1 MKIIITA
8 VPGCGKTTVLNFLKK
23 HAEEDKKDI
32 VFANFGD
39 YMFEEAKKRGLAEH
53 RDGMRPLPKHVQEEL
68 QLAAAKKLGELKGNV
83 IIDTH
88 ASIKTKFG
96 YWAGLPEQILK
107 LMNPDIIV
115 VLEKDPKIIL
125 EKREGDKEREKL
137 GARDKETVEEIDL
150 HQRINRMYATA
161 YAAFVAGAVKIVEA
175 KGEET
180 EHLGHA
186 KQAAKQLWDD
196 LKNSL

>member
-23 HAEEDKKDI
+23 HAEEDKKNV

-53 RDGMRPLPKHVQEEL
+53 RDGMRPLPKNVQEEL
-68 QLAAAKKLGELKGNV
+68 QLAAAKKISEITGSV

-88 ASIKTKFG
+88 ASIKTRFG
-96 YWAGLPEQILK
+96 YWSGLPESILK
-107 LMNPDIIV
+107 ILKPDVIIS
-115 VLEKDPKIIL
+115 LEKDPQIIL
-125 EKREGDKEREKL
+125 EKRAGDKEREKI
-137 GARDKETVEEIDL
+137 GARDKETAEEIDL
-150 HQRINRMYATA
+150 HQKINRAFVIA
-161 YAAFVAGAVKIVEA
+161 YAALVGAAVKIVEA

-180 EHLGHA
+180 EPLGHA
-186 KQAAKQLWDD
+186 KQAARKIWDD
-196 LKNSL
+196 LKDSI